1 MAIRES
7 LLDTINTIAT
17 SDFVRAVT
25 SAGASRKVTVA
36 NLINT
41 IRENMPVATQSDK
54 GAMSASDKAKLDGLA
69 ENDFV
74 SFKIGDDTVSA
85 ELGDDA
91 FEFVST
97 DHIKA
102 SKSGKGVR
110 FDPYGLAP
118 SDHASTNSTY
128 GVGTDEKFGHVKLTH
143 SIANPSSATNAG
155 VGITPYGVKTAL
167 DNLKTGVSDVK
178 VLGKL
183 SKNEAAEYQTQVDGD
198 GNALLDNSDFG
209 FASIQ
214 EAANIGTGPAS
225 GASFGTSGQNGIS
238 LADGGIIL
246 IKFTSDVGASSVLT
260 LGYDAPGSSG
270 EIPIYYNG
278 SAISAGII
286 KANDVVALQ
295 FDNANNRWHLINRVY
310 KTFGSTTDGLVP
322 YCGVPMSDEICILT
336 SDGWQTIVTYGSY
349 LSLND
354 YVSAKLV
361 NPTLYD
367 FETSLTPSIDARGV
381 YDSRFIIVPHNT
393 ADLTVEN
400 MRKIEAYLAADFE
413 VSVTCAGY
421 YRLIVTH
428 AYINTNLG
436 YFFIVV
442 KSIDSSTQLSS
453 SSSVSGTLHI
463 VAPFE
468 IDRVTSPM

>member
-54 GAMSASDKAKLDGLA
+54 GAMSAADKAKLDGLA

-102 SKSGKGVR
+102 AKSGKGVR

-118 SDHASTNSTY
+118 SDHASINATY

-143 SIANPSSATNAG
+143 SIVNPSSAVNAG
-155 VGITPYGVKTAL
+155 IGITPYGVKTAL

-178 VLGKL
+178 ILGKL
-183 SKNEAAEYQTQVDGD
+183 SKNETAEYQTQVDGN
-198 GNALLDNSDFG
+198 GNALLDNADFG

-214 EAANIGTGPAS
+214 EAANIGTGSAS
-225 GASFGTSGQNGIS
+225 GTSFGTSGQNGIA

-246 IKFTSDVGASSVLT
+246 IKFTSDVYATSTLT

-270 EIPIYYNG
+270 AIPIYYNG
-278 SAISAGII
+278 APIGSDII

-295 FDNANNRWHLINRVY
+295 FDDANNRWHLINRVY
-310 KTFGSTTDGLVP
+310 KRFGSSVDGLVP

-336 SDGWQTIVTYGSY
+336 SGGWQTIVTYGSY
-349 LSLND
+349 SSLND

-367 FETSLTPSIDARGV
+367 FETAITPSIDSRGV
-381 YDSRFIIVPHNT
+381 TSLSVNVTPVST
-393 ADLTVEN
+393 ANVTIAN
-400 MRKIEAYLAADFE
+400 MEKLRAYLVNANKVYPLTCELSVAQPSISSPSY
-413 VSVTCAGY
+413 VSMWLKSFYGNPQ
-421 YRLIVTH
+421 
-428 AYINTNLG
+428 NTT
-436 YFFIVV
+436 
-442 KSIDSSTQLSS
+442 STTI
-453 SSSVSGTLHI
+453 SGTLHI

-468 IDRVTSPM
+468 ISSVTAGK

>member
-41 IRENMPVATQSDK
+41 IRENMPAATQAEN
-54 GAMSASDKAKLDGLA
+54 GMMSATDKAKLDGLA

-85 ELGDDA
+85 ELGDDS

-110 FDPYGLAP
+110 FDSYGLAP
-118 SDHASTNSTY
+118 SDHASSTVTY
-128 GVGTDEKFGHVKLTH
+128 GKGTDELYGHVKLTH
-143 SIANPSSATNAG
+143 SIENPDSATNAG
-155 VGITPYGVKTAL
+155 VGITPYGVKMAL
-167 DNLKTGVSDVK
+167 QNLDIGVGDVK

-183 SKNEAAEYQTQVDGD
+183 SKNETAEYQTQLDGN
-198 GNALLDNSDFG
+198 GNALLNNSAFG

-270 EIPIYYNG
+270 AVPIYYNG

-295 FDNANNRWHLINRVY
+295 FDDANNRWHLINRVY
-310 KTFGSTTDGLVP
+310 KRFGSSVDGLVP

-336 SDGWQTIVTYGSY
+336 SDGWQTVVTYGSY
-349 LSLND
+349 SSLND

-361 NPTLYD
+361 NPTLHD

-381 YDSRFIIVPHNT
+381 YDSRFKVTPQNE

-400 MRKIEAYLAADFE
+400 ARKIEAYLTAEFSAPDSYDG
-413 VSVTCAGY
+413 V
-421 YRLIVTH
+421 YRLIVTS
-428 AYINTNLG
+428 AYVDTNHG
-436 YFFIVV
+436 YFFVTV
-442 KSIDSSTQLSS
+442 KSISSSTQLSS
-453 SSSVSGTLHI
+453 SASVSGTLHI

-468 IDRVTSPM
+468 IDSVTASM